1 MSETMN
7 LDEQGMPV
15 GHPFNPDWECTPRQ
29 VASRLSGSDPVV
41 LIDCRTD
48 QERGIASI
56 DGSIH
61 VPMDDL
67 TDHLESLREHED
79 DEIVVYCHHGVRSL
93 QVTQWLRHE
102 GFENVRSMAGG
113 IDLWSHA
120 VDQSTPTY

>member
-1 MSETMN
+1 MSETTN
-7 LDEQGMPV
+7 LDEHGMPI

-29 VASRLSGSDPVV
+29 VAGRLSSPEQVV

-48 QERGIASI
+48 QEREIASI
-56 DGSIH
+56 EGSIH

-67 TDHLESLREHED
+67 TNHLEPLREHED
-79 DEIVVYCHHGVRSL
+79 EEIIVYCHHGVRSL
-93 QVTQWLRHE
+93 QVPQWLRHE

-120 VDQSTPTY
+120 VDQSIPRY